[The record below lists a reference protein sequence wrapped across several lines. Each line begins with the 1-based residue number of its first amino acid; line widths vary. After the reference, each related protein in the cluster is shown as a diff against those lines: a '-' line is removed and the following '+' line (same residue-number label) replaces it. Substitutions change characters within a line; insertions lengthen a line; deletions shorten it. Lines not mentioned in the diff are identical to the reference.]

1 MLSAIMG
8 RAFMRYVP
16 MLGMTLAL
24 VGCASNTWLPGPN
37 VNPNMSFEQQR
48 AQCSMMEHQAGSIG
62 EAGRI
67 NQNFN
72 DCMLASGWVPASQEC
87 RTPSDKR
94 VWLPRCT

>member
-1 MLSAIMG
+1 
-8 RAFMRYVP
+8 
-16 MLGMTLAL
+16 
-24 VGCASNTWLPGPN
+24 
-37 VNPNMSFEQQR
+37 MSFEQQR

-62 EAGRI
+62 EAGRT

-94 VWLPRCT
+94 GVGWNMRCPGPHETNQ